1 MSSIALFGDA
11 KECLAFMH
19 PLLPFRRCL
28 SYPPPLPPGL
38 AERRP
43 WQALAAATS
52 VAGLILSLVLICIY
66 PIPALAQLV
75 PQRQWAVFRQT
86 DGLLSNDVYSILAV
100 DGAIW
105 FGTNKGVN
113 RYDGQ
118 WRSFPISL
126 IARDSRAQGEG
137 AAGATVTALAKA
149 ALGDGIWLGTD
160 TGALAHWDGS
170 KWQLVTTLGT
180 AVRTL
185 LDLDGSLWLGTE
197 QGLYTYSS
205 GMLRTVADFS
215 GDPIHVIVAGDSDG
229 TLWVGSDAGL
239 WQLAPGQP
247 RPEKIRV
254 AAVDATELDARGIT
268 RLADVDP
275 TQAPLLEGPV
285 EALWN
290 DGAGTLWMG
299 SGATV
304 VQFDPTLGV
313 GRSLEPFGEEQSPI
327 AITAITG
334 TPGKRVWI
342 ASDGG
347 GVTQFM
353 FAGGLLS
360 GASNLGSSS
369 EGGGLDT
376 DVVRALVIDQDN
388 TLWFASPVGVF
399 RFQLWAWL
407 EPDSRLDSMAVND
420 LLFDRSGALWVATAG
435 EGVQWRSGLYAH
447 PTTYFPSDRGLPSE
461 FVNDLEEDAAGQI
474 WAATSDGLAVFG
486 SGDWSQPL
494 DNTRLPSTTVRALKV
509 DEKGIWIGTAAGL
522 AHYTPQT
529 GVLAT
534 EARFDG
540 KPIAALARDG
550 LDRLW
555 VAVQSGGLW
564 LRQGDGAWLDAQQ
577 LGVAPPGGKFVTALL
592 PDPSPNASLGGSPDA
607 SPGGAMYVA
616 FLDVGIYRWNGSDW
630 ENVDRRHWT
639 RGDRVYALALAPEDR
654 NLWIGS
660 DIGLSRLDAL
670 SLLTYDSHDG
680 MENGAVRAILADP
693 AGGFWFGG
701 QKGLSFYQQES
712 TPPWLQMKTVSS
724 PGITTLADGW
734 QVYAGQTVQA
744 FFSAGDVQS
753 APDEL
758 TVFYRLNRHG
768 VADEWHMVRSS
779 PLTLRLETP
788 DTVDLELIARDSSFN
803 YSPPVVRRL
812 AVVPPPATVSLPLLG
827 VVESRVFSLLVIF
840 GALAVIGF
848 GYVSYE
854 IFEHHHRVSDAIRR
868 GFNPYI
874 SGEPV
879 RREEMF
885 YGRHELLQRIVA
897 TLHNNS
903 IMIHGERR
911 IGKTTLLYQL
921 ANALHQVQDDE
932 YWFVP
937 VLIDLEGTAEDQLF
951 LQLIEDIYQMVIAL
965 PALDPAAAH
974 SLQLLT
980 CHRWRATDYAAGATP
995 LFVGQ
1000 NSGQNYGQYT
1010 GQYTDR
1016 EFGRDL
1022 RTIIHILEQ
1031 YAEGRQN
1038 KRHVRLILLLDE
1050 VDTLSQFN
1058 PLYQQQLRRIFMRD
1072 FAATLGAVVAGIAIS
1087 KEWDRVESPW
1097 FNLFNEIAMAP
1108 FSHAEAVELL
1118 IEPVRGYYLFE
1129 PAALDFIVDHSDGRP
1144 YRIQQYALEAV
1155 NHMLKHKRRRI
1166 QMSDV
1171 EYAHAQILATNGPQ
1185 ENTTAPEISSTMQVQ
1200 STRDSDAPSAALAA
1214 ATTPI

>member
-1 MSSIALFGDA
+1 MNVSSIALLGDA

-19 PLLPFRRCL
+19 PSLPFRRCL
-28 SYPPPLPPGL
+28 SYPLPLSPGS
-38 AERRP
+38 ARP
-43 WQALAAATS
+43 RAWQALAAFSS
-52 VAGLILSLVLICIY
+52 VAGLILSLVLVCFR
-66 PIPALAQLV
+66 PAPALAQLV

-86 DGLLSNDVYSILAV
+86 DGLLSNDVHAILAV

-105 FGTNKGVN
+105 FGTNRGVN

-126 IARDSRAQGEG
+126 IARDSGMQGEP
-137 AAGATVTALAKA
+137 AAGTVTALAKA
-149 ALGDGIWLGTD
+149 AHGAGIWLGTD
-160 TGALAHWDGS
+160 TGTLAHWNGS
-170 KWQLVTTLGT
+170 KWQSVTNLYTPI
-180 AVRTL
+180 RTM
-185 LDLDGSLWLGTE
+185 LDAEGSLWLGTD
-197 QGLYTYSS
+197 QGLYLYNS
-205 GMLRTVADFS
+205 GMLRTAADFS
-215 GDPIHVIVAGDSDG
+215 GDPIHAIVAGATGGS
-229 TLWVGSDAGL
+229 LWIGSGAGL
-239 WQLAPGQP
+239 WQLAGGQTE
-247 RPEKIRV
+247 PEQIPV
-254 AAVDATELDARGIT
+254 LAVDATELDARGIT
-268 RLADVDP
+268 GLADVDP
-275 TQAPLLEGPV
+275 TEADVLKGPI

-290 DGAGTLWMG
+290 DGAGSLWMG

-304 VQFDPTLGV
+304 VQFDPKLRI

-327 AITAITG
+327 TITAITG

-342 ASDGG
+342 ASDDG
-347 GVTQFM
+347 GVAQFM

-376 DVVRALVIDQDN
+376 DSVRALVIDEDN

-399 RFQLWAWL
+399 RYQLWAWL
-407 EPDSRLDSMAVND
+407 EPDSRLDNMAVND
-420 LLFDRSGALWVATAG
+420 LLFDRDGALWVATAG

-461 FVNDLEEDAAGQI
+461 YVNDLEEDAAGQI
-474 WAATSDGLAVFG
+474 WAATSGGLAVFG

-494 DNTRLPSTTVRALKV
+494 DNTLLPSTTVRALEA
-509 DEKGIWIGTAAGL
+509 DENGIWVGTSAGL
-522 AHYTPQT
+522 AHYAPQT
-529 GVLAT
+529 GELAT

-540 KPIAALARDG
+540 KPISTLARDG
-550 LDRLW
+550 LGRLW

-564 LRQGDGAWLDAQQ
+564 LRSLDGAWLDAQQ
-577 LGVAPPGGKFVTALL
+577 LGAAPPAGTYATALL
-592 PDPSPNASLGGSPDA
+592 PDPSQDASPDGL
-607 SPGGAMYVA
+607 PGGAMYVA
-616 FLDVGIYRWNGSDW
+616 FLDVGIYRWNGSSWD
-630 ENVDRRHWT
+630 NVDRRHWT
-639 RGDRVYALALAPEDR
+639 RGDRVYALALTPKNRD
-654 NLWIGS
+654 LWIGS

-670 SLLTYDSHDG
+670 GLLTYDSHDG

-701 QKGLSFYQQES
+701 QKGLSFYEQES
-712 TPPWLQMKTVSS
+712 TPPWLQIKTVSS
-724 PGITTLADGW
+724 PSITTLADGW
-734 QVYAGQTVQA
+734 QVYAGQTAQA
-744 FFSAGDVQS
+744 FFSTGDVQS
-753 APDEL
+753 APDEIA
-758 TVFYRLNRHG
+758 VFYRLNRHG
-768 VADEWHMVRSS
+768 VADEWHMARSS

-788 DTVDLELIARDSSFN
+788 DTVDLELIARDPSFN

-812 AVVPPPATVSLPLLG
+812 AVVPPPSTVSLPLLG
-827 VVESRVFSLLVIF
+827 VLESRVFNLLLIF
-840 GALAVIGF
+840 GALATIGF

-854 IFEHHHRVSDAIRR
+854 IFEHHHRVSEAIRR

-951 LQLIEDIYQMVIAL
+951 LQLIEDIYQTVITL
-965 PALDPAAAH
+965 PDLDPAAAR
-974 SLQLLT
+974 SLQFLA
-980 CHRWRATDYAAGATP
+980 CHRWHVADYAASATP

-1000 NSGQNYGQYT
+1000 NAGQVLGP
-1010 GQYTDR
+1010 YTDR

-1022 RTIIHILEQ
+1022 RTIVHHLEQ
-1031 YAEGRQN
+1031 YAAERQD
-1038 KRHVRLILLLDE
+1038 KRQVRLILLLDE
-1050 VDTLSQFN
+1050 VDTLSQFD

-1118 IEPVRGYYLFE
+1118 IEPVRGYYIYE
-1129 PAALDFIVDHSDGRP
+1129 PAALDFIVDHSGGRP

-1185 ENTTAPEISSTMQVQ
+1185 EKTTPPGPSSSMQVQ
-1200 STRDSDAPSAALAA
+1200 STRDSDAPSAALAS

>member
-1 MSSIALFGDA
+1 M
-11 KECLAFMH
+11 
-19 PLLPFRRCL
+19 
-28 SYPPPLPPGL
+28 
-38 AERRP
+38 
-43 WQALAAATS
+43 LAAVS
-52 VAGLILSLVLICIY
+52 LVAGLILSFVLAWFI
-66 PIPALAQLV
+66 PTPALAQLV

-105 FGTNKGVN
+105 FGTNRGVN

-118 WRSFPISL
+118 WRSFPLSL
-126 IARDSRAQGEG
+126 IARNTSAQGGQITGG
-137 AAGATVTALAKA
+137 AVTALAKA
-149 ALGDGIWLGTD
+149 AHGNGIWLGTD
-160 TGALAHWDGS
+160 TGTLARWDGS
-170 KWQLVTTLGT
+170 KWQLVTTLGST
-180 AVRTL
+180 IQTM

-197 QGLYTYSS
+197 QGLYRYSS
-205 GMLRTVADFS
+205 SMLRTVAAFS
-215 GDPIHVIVAGDSDG
+215 GDPIHAIVAGDSAG
-229 TLWVGSDAGL
+229 TLWIGSDAGL
-239 WQLAPGQP
+239 WQLAPGQTGP
-247 RPEKIRV
+247 AKISV
-254 AAVDATELDARGIT
+254 AAVDATELDAHGIT

-275 TQAPLLEGPV
+275 TETAVLEGPI

-290 DGAGTLWMG
+290 DGAGSLWMG

-304 VQFDPTLGV
+304 VQFDPKLEV
-313 GRSLEPFGEEQSPI
+313 GRSFEPFGEEQSPI
-327 AITAITG
+327 SITAITG
-334 TPGKRVWI
+334 TPDKRVWI

-347 GVTQFM
+347 GVAQFL

-376 DVVRALVIDQDN
+376 DTVRALVIDEDN

-399 RFQLWAWL
+399 RYQLWAWL
-407 EPDSRLDSMAVND
+407 KPDSRMDSMAVND
-420 LLFDRSGALWVATAG
+420 LLFDRDGALWVATGG
-435 EGVQWRSGLYAH
+435 EGVQWRSGLYDH
-447 PTTYFPSDRGLPSE
+447 PTTYFPSGGGLPSE
-461 FVNDLEEDAAGQI
+461 FVNDLEEDAAGHI

-486 SGDWSQPL
+486 SGVWSQPL
-494 DNTRLPSTTVRALKV
+494 DSTRLPSTTVRALKA
-509 DEKGIWIGTAAGL
+509 DEDGIWIGTSGGL
-522 AHYTPQT
+522 AHYAPQT
-529 GVLAT
+529 GVLAA
-534 EARFDG
+534 EALFDG
-540 KPIAALARDG
+540 KPISTLARDG
-550 LDRLW
+550 LGRIW

-564 LRQGDGAWLDAQQ
+564 LRSGDGTWQEAQQ
-577 LGVAPPGGKFVTALL
+577 LGTAPPGGTFATVLL
-592 PDPSPNASLGGSPDA
+592 PDPSPDANPGGSA
-607 SPGGAMYVA
+607 GGAMYVA
-616 FLDVGIYRWNGSDW
+616 YLDVGIYRWNGSDW

-639 RGDRVYALALAPEDR
+639 RGDRVYALALEPKNHD
-654 NLWIGS
+654 LWIGS
-660 DIGLSRLDAL
+660 DIGLSRLDRL
-670 SLLTYDSHDG
+670 SLVTYDSHDG
-680 MENGAVRAILADP
+680 MENGAVRAILADG

-712 TPPWLQMKTVSS
+712 TPPWLQMKTITS
-724 PGITTLADGW
+724 PGITSLSDGW

-744 FFSAGDVQS
+744 FFSTGDVQS
-753 APDEL
+753 APDEIA
-758 TVFYRLNRHG
+758 VFYRLNRHG
-768 VADEWHMVRSS
+768 VADEWHMARSS

-788 DTVDLELIARDSSFN
+788 DTVDLELVARDPSFN

-812 AVVPPPATVSLPLLG
+812 AVVPPPVTVSLPLLG
-827 VVESRVFSLLVIF
+827 VLESRVFSLLLVF
-840 GALAVIGF
+840 GALATIGF
-848 GYVSYE
+848 GYVSFE

-885 YGRHELLQRIVA
+885 YGRHELLERIVA

-937 VLIDLEGTAEDQLF
+937 VLIDLEGTAEEQLF
-951 LQLIEDIYQMVIAL
+951 LQLIEDIYQTVITL
-965 PALDPAAAH
+965 PDLHPAAAR
-974 SLQLLT
+974 SLEFLA
-980 CHRWRATDYAAGATP
+980 CHRWHAADYAASTTP

-1000 NSGQNYGQYT
+1000 NSGQGL
-1010 GQYTDR
+1010 GPYTDR

-1022 RTIIHILEQ
+1022 RTIIHLLEQ
-1031 YAEGRQN
+1031 YAEGRQDQRN
-1038 KRHVRLILLLDE
+1038 VRLILLLDE
-1050 VDTLSQFN
+1050 VDTLSQFD

-1087 KEWDRVESPW
+1087 KDWDRVESPW

-1118 IEPVRGYYLFE
+1118 IEPVRGYYIYE

-1171 EYAHAQILATNGPQ
+1171 DYAHAQILATNGPQ
-1185 ENTTAPEISSTMQVQ
+1185 EKPVPPEPSSSTQVQ
-1200 STRDSDAPSAALAA
+1200 SKRDSEAPSAGMAS